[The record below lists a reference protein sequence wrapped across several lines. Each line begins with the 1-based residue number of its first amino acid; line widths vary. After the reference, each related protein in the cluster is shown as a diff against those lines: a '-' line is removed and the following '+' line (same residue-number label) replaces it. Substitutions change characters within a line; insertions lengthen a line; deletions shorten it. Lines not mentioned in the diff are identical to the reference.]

1 MMTANY
7 PDGETIVSRIKGD
20 REPVACGVC
29 RRRAST
35 GFGWAGQQGRPIM
48 WLCDDPIC
56 GQLARTVYEM
66 PKLKLDAFE
75 EAARDDAGDM
85 AGAYLES
92 IDKTDLATLT
102 ADEWATFLHQV
113 IVGFEAS
120 LRRRILGNAA
130 PF

>member
-1 MMTANY
+1 MTAKQS
-7 PDGETIVSRIKGD
+7 DGGTAVSRIKGD
-20 REPVACGVC
+20 PEPVVCGVC
-29 RRRAST
+29 RRRATT
-35 GFGWAGQQGRPIM
+35 GFGWAGRQGNRIM

-75 EAARDDAGDM
+75 EAARDDAGEM
-85 AGAYLES
+85 AGSYLDS
-92 IDKTDLATLT
+92 IGKTDLATLT
-102 ADEWATFLHQV
+102 ADEWATLLHQV

>member
-1 MMTANY
+1 MTAKQSN
-7 PDGETIVSRIKGD
+7 GGTAVSRIKGD
-20 REPVACGVC
+20 PEPVVCGVC
-29 RRRAST
+29 RRRATT
-35 GFGWAGQQGRPIM
+35 GFGWAGRQSSRIM

-75 EAARDDAGDM
+75 EAARDDAGEM
-85 AGAYLES
+85 AGSYLDS
-92 IDKTDLATLT
+92 IGKTDLATLT
-102 ADEWATFLHQV
+102 ADEWATLLHQV

>member
-20 REPVACGVC
+20 REPVICGVC
-29 RRRAST
+29 RRRATT
-35 GFGWAGQQGRPIM
+35 GLGWAGQQGRPIM

-75 EAARDDAGDM
+75 EAARDDAGEM
-85 AGAYLES
+85 AGAYLDS
-92 IDKTDLATLT
+92 IGKTDLATLT
-102 ADEWATFLHQV
+102 GEEWATLLHQV
-113 IVGFEAS
+113 IVGFEAG
-120 LRRRILGNAA
+120 LRTRILKGMA

>member
-1 MMTANY
+1 MMSAKQL
-7 PDGETIVSRIKGD
+7 DGTTVLSRVKGD
-20 REPVACGVC
+20 PEPVICGVC
-29 RRRAST
+29 RRRATT
-35 GFGWAGQQGRPIM
+35 GLGWAGQQGRPIL

-56 GQLARTVYEM
+56 GTMARSVYEM

-75 EAARDDAGDM
+75 EAARDKAGEM
-85 AGAYLES
+85 AGAYLDG
-92 IDKTDLATLT
+92 IGKTDLATLS

-120 LRRRILGNAA
+120 LRRQFLKNAA